1 MQVVT
6 LAITVFAT
14 WHAVAHA
21 HVYGAGDP
29 PPGGVYRNPAGIAL
43 VGYVPSSAPLP
54 RLPGIPQANLPQLF
68 ATTFGVILVGFMES
82 IAVAKLYAQKHGYE
96 ISASTE
102 LKALGLTNILGSLLG
117 SFPVMGVS
125 ARAGVA
131 CW

>member
-1 MQVVT
+1 M
-6 LAITVFAT
+6 
-14 WHAVAHA
+14 
-21 HVYGAGDP
+21 
-29 PPGGVYRNPAGIAL
+29 
-43 VGYVPSSAPLP
+43 GYVPSSAPLP